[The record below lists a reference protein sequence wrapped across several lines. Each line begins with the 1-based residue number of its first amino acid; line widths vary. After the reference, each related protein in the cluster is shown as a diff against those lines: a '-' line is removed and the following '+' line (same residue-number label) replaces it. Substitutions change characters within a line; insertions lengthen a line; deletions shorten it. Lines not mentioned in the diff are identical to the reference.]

1 MDTEGSSGGG
11 GEIFQHPVAQPQPVV
26 SIPPCS
32 SIYYKFK
39 QHKCPHCS
47 FRSNHRHVV
56 TRHAESKHNEKKK
69 KKAVIEP
76 PPPPSIDSGGGGG
89 GGGGGGDTDDDDDD
103 DEEVGDQFNVQL
115 EPDFKIFL
123 AGPSKS
129 GKTNF
134 CSQLLAN
141 LSTIAKSKPATTIYV
156 YATWQSKLK
165 EMKRQ
170 GLVDIFLH
178 GGHDLEERLKR
189 AHVTSP
195 RRPTLII
202 FDDMMME
209 KSTLPYIAKL
219 FAIGRHSKLSLIF
232 ITQKIFIDDDS
243 LRIIREN
250 SDYYVLMKNPT
261 NVRSV
266 SQLVGR
272 LNPNPSLVSNIFLNA
287 THNKPYSYLFCNVTQ
302 GASPQTQYL
311 SELFERDHIVT
322 SYVIES
328 NMSRKKTTFHK
339 MYLVSAEKLEK
350 VRRRI
355 DDDDDPNLGCSKP
368 SSSPPPLPEDE
379 EMEEVVPPSPPP
391 PPLPPPSVEQPPP
404 PPPAAAAVE
413 LPRRDIGAGL
423 DDYPPIPVVDPD
435 LDEEEED
442 EVMAEV
448 EKETAAAA
456 AAAAT
461 KCTQCGQSFKNAKGL
476 KIHTKK
482 KHPLAIVK
490 KNFKKRLVHPA
501 AVQELKIKKSGRHGR
516 GGGHCYCKICYEE
529 FTSRQAY
536 NQHVEEKH
544 LAGWKVNLNKMNVD
558 DDDDD
563 DDDGEITLS
572 DLDNPMEDEEERSVE
587 KRLESN
593 KKKAKLNRKILSKYK
608 QQRQKRVV
616 VVEKAKKKKKKKKKK
631 KAKKDDD
638 DDDKSCRHCQKRFT
652 SASELKDHFIAEH
665 QK

>member
-1 MDTEGSSGGG
+1 MDTEGSSG

-32 SIYYKFK
+32 SLYYKFK

-69 KKAVIEP
+69 KKAVIREQPPPPP

-89 GGGGGGDTDDDDDD
+89 GGGDTTDDDDDD
-103 DEEVGDQFNVQL
+103 DEVGEQFNVQL

-165 EMKRQ
+165 EMKQQ

-189 AHVTSP
+189 AQVTSP
-195 RRPTLII
+195 RPTLII

-243 LRIIREN
+243 LRVIREN

-302 GASPQTQYL
+302 GATLQTQYL

-328 NMSRKKTTFHK
+328 NMNRKKTTFHK

-350 VRRRI
+350 VRRRTI
-355 DDDDDPNLGCSKP
+355 DDPNLGCSKP
-368 SSSPPPLPEDE
+368 PSPPEEEVMEEEEKEEE
-379 EMEEVVPPSPPP
+379 EMVPPSPPP
-391 PPLPPPSVEQPPP
+391 PPVEQPAAAA
-404 PPPAAAAVE
+404 AAAAVE

-423 DDYPPIPVVDPD
+423 DANDYPPIPVVDPD
-435 LDEEEED
+435 LDKEED

-448 EKETAAAA
+448 VEKEEEEEET
-456 AAAAT
+456 T
-461 KCTQCGQSFKNAKGL
+461 KCTQCGHSFKNAKGL

-490 KNFKKRLVHPA
+490 KNVSFKKRVHPA
-501 AVQELKIKKSGRHGR
+501 AVQELKIKKSGRHAAA
-516 GGGHCYCKICYEE
+516 GGHCYCKICYEE

-536 NQHVEEKH
+536 DKHVEEKH
-544 LAGWKVNLNKMNVD
+544 LAGWKVDLNKM
-558 DDDDD
+558 DD

-572 DLDNPMEDEEERSVE
+572 DLDNPMEDEEEISVE

-608 QQRQKRVV
+608 QQRQPKRIV
-616 VVEKAKKKKKKKKKK
+616 VVEKKAKKKKKKKKKA
-631 KAKKDDD
+631 AKKDDD
-638 DDDKSCRHCQKRFT
+638 DSESCRHCQKRFT

>member
-1 MDTEGSSGGG
+1 M
-11 GEIFQHPVAQPQPVV
+11 
-26 SIPPCS
+26 
-32 SIYYKFK
+32 K
-39 QHKCPHCS
+39 Q
-47 FRSNHRHVV
+47 
-56 TRHAESKHNEKKK
+56 
-69 KKAVIEP
+69 
-76 PPPPSIDSGGGGG
+76 
-89 GGGGGGDTDDDDDD
+89 
-103 DEEVGDQFNVQL
+103 
-115 EPDFKIFL
+115 
-123 AGPSKS
+123 
-129 GKTNF
+129 
-134 CSQLLAN
+134 
-141 LSTIAKSKPATTIYV
+141 
-156 YATWQSKLK
+156 
-165 EMKRQ
+165 Q

-189 AHVTSP
+189 AQVTSP
-195 RRPTLII
+195 RPTLII

-243 LRIIREN
+243 LRVIREN

-302 GASPQTQYL
+302 GATLQTQYL

-328 NMSRKKTTFHK
+328 NMNRKKTTFHK

-350 VRRRI
+350 VRRRTI
-355 DDDDDPNLGCSKP
+355 DDDDPNLGCSKP
-368 SSSPPPLPEDE
+368 PSPPEEEVMEEEKEEE
-379 EMEEVVPPSPPP
+379 EMVPPSPPP
-391 PPLPPPSVEQPPP
+391 PPVEQPAAAA
-404 PPPAAAAVE
+404 AAAAVE

-423 DDYPPIPVVDPD
+423 DANDYPPIPVVDPD
-435 LDEEEED
+435 LDKEED

-448 EKETAAAA
+448 VEKEEEEET
-456 AAAAT
+456 T
-461 KCTQCGQSFKNAKGL
+461 KCTQCGHSFKNAKGL

-490 KNFKKRLVHPA
+490 KNVSFKKRVHPA
-501 AVQELKIKKSGRHGR
+501 AVQELKIKKSGRHAAA
-516 GGGHCYCKICYEE
+516 GGHCYCKICYEE

-536 NQHVEEKH
+536 DKHVEEKH
-544 LAGWKVNLNKMNVD
+544 LAGWKVDLNKMNV
-558 DDDDD
+558 D

-572 DLDNPMEDEEERSVE
+572 DLDNPMEDEEEISVE

-608 QQRQKRVV
+608 QQRQPKRIV
-616 VVEKAKKKKKKKKKK
+616 VVEKKAKKKKKKKKKA
-631 KAKKDDD
+631 AKKDDD
-638 DDDKSCRHCQKRFT
+638 DSESCRHCQKRFT